1 MTTLEDLRKANLK
14 EQRGGGTPVI
24 AKPEPIQEKPV
35 KTEAV
40 GTPLAADLTEH
51 GLAMEPK
58 PEPAPTPV
66 APPAPV
72 AQAVPKTVTPTVVR
86 ETLVEAIAVIPV
98 APEPDPLVA
107 RMRAAVLRKRLIPAG
122 VKTTVDMSPELFWR
136 AKKYCHDHSNSTL
149 RQLMLEILTQFLDE
163 EGY

>member
-1 MTTLEDLRKANLK
+1 VEL
-14 EQRGGGTPVI
+14 
-24 AKPEPIQEKPV
+24 
-35 KTEAV
+35 TE
-40 GTPLAADLTEH
+40 TPLIADLTEH
-51 GLAMEPK
+51 GLTIETIHEPI
-58 PEPAPTPV
+58 PANV
-66 APPAPV
+66 APPAPR
-72 AQAVPKTVTPTVVR
+72 PTVVR
-86 ETLVEAIAVIPV
+86 ETIVEAIAHVPS
-98 APEPDPLVA
+98 APEPDPLVE

>member
-24 AKPEPIQEKPV
+24 AKPEPVQEKPV
-35 KTEAV
+35 KTEAPE
-40 GTPLAADLTEH
+40 TPLIADLTEH

-58 PEPAPTPV
+58 PEPAPI
-66 APPAPV
+66 APPAIAV
-72 AQAVPKTVTPTVVR
+72 ATPKAEAPTVVR
-86 ETLVEAIAVIPV
+86 ETIVEAMAVVPI
-98 APEPDPLVA
+98 APEQDPLVA
-107 RMRAAVLRKRLIPAG
+107 RMRTAVLRKRLIPAG